1 MPLALRLIFLVA
13 GALLFSLLAGGVL
26 IFVGAAEWVQAEVD
40 NSSQV
45 AHELVDQRLAEA
57 AEEGESPERLTEL
70 LASLETDY
78 RLHAVYETEGQAP
91 PETRAAPAPRSRLS
105 LLLGVHPTVQ
115 AIPVAVA
122 GLPPGRIVLTI
133 DPEPEVARVWRA
145 VELSLAAITLIST
158 ATLILVAI
166 GLTRSLRPLRQLTE
180 ALSRVGTGDY
190 SPRIDTAG
198 PREIALLG
206 RQFNL
211 MADQLRHMRTRTRA
225 LDAEMAAV
233 RERERREIARDL
245 HDELGPCLLAA
256 NLDVAAVDRLNRGG
270 DRRAVADC
278 AAGLATALA
287 RMQDLVRRMID
298 RLHLDP
304 ADTVDLPAS
313 IGDLVTFW
321 QERCPEIEWRTD
333 LHAAGEDMPDVA
345 ALALLRVAQEAL
357 ANAVRH
363 SGAAHIAVAFAAE
376 EAGFVLTVMDDGAGM
391 APDTRDGVGIAG
403 MRERIVTL
411 GGRLEVRSGPGRG
424 TTIVASLPRFE
435 HRLAGPEP
443 LEVTA

>member
-13 GALLFSLLAGGVL
+13 GALLFSLLAGGLL
-26 IFVGAAEWVQAEVD
+26 ILVGAAEWVQAEVD
-40 NSSQV
+40 EASQV
-45 AHELVDQRLAEA
+45 AHQLVDQRLAEA

-70 LASLETDY
+70 LRSLETDY
-78 RLHAVYETEGQAP
+78 RLHAAYETEGQAP
-91 PETRAAPAPRSRLS
+91 PATAPAVRSRLS

-115 AIPVAVA
+115 AIPVAVT

-133 DPEPEVARVWRA
+133 DPEPEVTRVWRA
-145 VELSLAAITLIST
+145 IEISLAAIALIST
-158 ATLILVAI
+158 TTLILVAI
-166 GLTRSLRPLRQLTE
+166 GLTRSLQPLRQLTD

-198 PREIALLG
+198 PSEIALLG

-211 MADQLRHMRTRTRA
+211 MAGQLRHMRTRARA
-225 LDAEMAAV
+225 LDAQMAAM

-256 NLDVAAVDRLNRGG
+256 NLDVAAVDRLNRAG
-270 DRRAVADC
+270 DRRAVGDC

-304 ADTVDLPAS
+304 ADTVDLVAS
-313 IGDLVTFW
+313 VGDLVAFW
-321 QERCPEIEWRTD
+321 QERCPEIEWRSN
-333 LHAAGEDMPDVA
+333 LRAADDEIPAAA

-363 SGAAHIAVAFAAE
+363 SGAGHVAVAFAAE
-376 EAGFVLTVMDDGAGM
+376 EAGLVLTVADDGAGM
-391 APDTRDGVGIAG
+391 TPGTRDGVGIAG

-411 GGRLEVRSGPGRG
+411 GGRLEVRSEPGRG
-424 TTIVASLPRFE
+424 TTIVAALPRRE
-435 HRLAGPEP
+435 RHRAEPER
-443 LEVTA
+443 LEVPA